1 MKYHVEVLCFIRL
14 FAILLLFTI
23 LFLHSSAI
31 VHAEEMFQESSTD
44 TEQNERLN
52 NLEVRLEEMGFR
64 INEIELSL
72 ESLHENQALEEE
84 QRLAITQQL
93 ELLIIGI
100 NDLCNYNIELLGKFD
115 TKELSDTAYQNL
127 ITTALEVNEL
137 AMMDLNQT
145 MLLQSETTVS
155 GNALVSNLDTTLKE
169 GQTADTE
176 SKEVFLVVLLIGFG
190 IVIGVASAIVL
201 MKGFNRHV

>member
-1 MKYHVEVLCFIRL
+1 MKCYIKELCFSCV
-14 FAILLLFTI
+14 FAIFLSFSILLLQPSI
-23 LFLHSSAI
+23 I
-31 VHAEEMFQESSTD
+31 VHAEETIIESSTD

-93 ELLIIGI
+93 ELLIVGM
-100 NDLCNYNIELLGKFD
+100 NDLCNYNIELLDKLD
-115 TKELSDTAYQNL
+115 TKELTDTAYQNL

-145 MLLQSETTVS
+145 MLLQSEATVS
-155 GNALVSNLDTTLKE
+155 GNALLDTTLKE

-190 IVIGVASAIVL
+190 LVIGVASAIVL

>member
-1 MKYHVEVLCFIRL
+1 MKCYIKELCFSCV
-14 FAILLLFTI
+14 FAIFLSFSILLLQPSI
-23 LFLHSSAI
+23 I
-31 VHAEEMFQESSTD
+31 VHAEETIIESSTD

-93 ELLIIGI
+93 ELLIVGM
-100 NDLCNYNIELLGKFD
+100 NDLCNYNIELLGKLD
-115 TKELSDTAYQNL
+115 TKELTDTAYQNL

-145 MLLQSETTVS
+145 MLLQSEVTVS
-155 GNALVSNLDTTLKE
+155 GNALLDTTLKE

-190 IVIGVASAIVL
+190 LVIGVASAIVL